1 MDTLRYPEN
10 LEPGTVRRWLVE
22 AGGRA
27 ESGQTL
33 VEIELK
39 DSLVHLAAP
48 AACTL
53 GRVIAPAAATVAPGA
68 ALAEVGD
75 GTAAGGAAAT
85 APAAAM
91 ANPAP
96 ASPNPSSGPPEGFAP
111 ILMPQAGNTM
121 EEGTILSWKVSEGDR
136 IEAGQTIC
144 EIETDKAT
152 MEFEA
157 PEAGR
162 LAKIVAPEGS
172 TIPVKQP
179 IAYLGEGEMPE
190 GTTASAAETGQ
201 SAPAPGPVPSAAA
214 EPAGTEGASVEGV
227 SPILMPQ
234 AGNTMEEGTILSWK
248 VSEGDR
254 IEAGQ
259 IICEIE
265 TDKATM
271 EFEAPE
277 GGRLAKVV
285 APEGSTIPVK
295 QPIALLAEDDAA
307 ADAWLRHAES
317 SQAPSGQ
324 RGDSGA
330 TAATAASA
338 SAPATTVPSAA
349 PTAPATTTATGR
361 VKASP
366 AARRLA
372 KQRGVA
378 LERLG
383 AGSGPGG
390 RILSSDLEHAPAA
403 TAAPSPAAPAGPG
416 EVVRRRMTKMRR
428 AIAHNLTV
436 SKQTVPHFY
445 VRQSIDAEPLLGYY
459 RQMKQQ
465 AGCTINDI
473 LIMAI
478 SRVMQ
483 QFPAFRSRLE
493 GEEILEYSQ
502 ANIGIAVGVEDG
514 LVVPVLPGVDRM
526 DLPTLAAAARS
537 LVDNARKGRVDN
549 MGTGTFTISNMGMFG
564 IEDFSAII
572 NPPEAGILAV
582 SAAREQVIVRDGAM
596 RPGRVMN
603 LTLSADHRIV
613 DGMLAAQFM
622 GELKTLLEAPQQI
635 A

>member
-1 MDTLRYPEN
+1 MDTLRYPDN

-22 AGGRA
+22 AGDRA

-39 DSLVHLAAP
+39 DAVVHLAVP
-48 AACTL
+48 AACTI

-68 ALAEVGD
+68 ALAEVG
-75 GTAAGGAAAT
+75 GGPAAAGAVAT
-85 APAAAM
+85 APAATT

-96 ASPNPSSGPPEGFAP
+96 ASGEPSSDPPEGFSP

-179 IAYLGEGEMPE
+179 MAYLGEGEMSA
-190 GTTASAAETGQ
+190 GATTSSAEAGQNTPSPTPAS
-201 SAPAPGPVPSAAA
+201 PAAA
-214 EPAGTEGASVEGV
+214 EPTGTAAASLEGV

-271 EFEAPE
+271 AFEAPE
-277 GGRLAKVV
+277 AGRLAKIV
-285 APEGSTIPVK
+285 APEGSTIAVK
-295 QPIALLAEDDAA
+295 RPIGLLADDDAA
-307 ADAWLRHAES
+307 AEAWLRHAES
-317 SQAPSGQ
+317 SQAASGQ
-324 RGDSGA
+324 RGGSRA
-330 TAATAASA
+330 AAATTTPPAASGTAAASA
-338 SAPATTVPSAA
+338 APAAPSA
-349 PTAPATTTATGR
+349 TTATGR

-372 KQRGVA
+372 KQRGVV
-378 LERLG
+378 LERIG

-390 RILSSDLEHAPAA
+390 RILSTDIEHAPAA
-403 TAAPSPAAPAGPG
+403 TAAPAASAPTAPG

-428 AIAHNLTV
+428 AIAQNLTV

-445 VRQSIDAEPLLGYY
+445 VRQGIDAEPLLNYY
-459 RQMKQQ
+459 RQVKEH

-473 LIMAI
+473 LVMAI

-502 ANIGIAVGVEDG
+502 ANIGIAVGVDDG

-537 LVDNARKGRVDN
+537 LVENARKGRVDN

-622 GELKTLLEAPQQI
+622 GQLKALLEAPQDI
-635 A
+635 R